1 MTMPKVETTSSRV
14 RAGLRHD
21 SASVRLR
28 SALAAGSDPDPEFV
42 ETLVE
47 RCAVEPVFHV
57 RDMLTWALTRHPAA
71 LTVPRVVA
79 ELRSPSAR
87 ARSQALHT
95 LSKIGDR
102 GVWPA
107 ITRPLLTDA
116 DDEVARTAWRTAAL
130 LVPEGEAREL
140 AEVLV
145 SQLGRGGRETHLSL
159 SRALIAL
166 GEPVAPLLREA
177 ASDPDPGVRGHALA
191 TQQLWRDPDAGF
203 AYAVEEAKRMVSLGP
218 ERQEALD
225 ADAQEAPG
233 TDGRGTP
240 GAGER
245 EAVGADGRGT
255 PGAEAPGA
263 DGQGTPGA
271 GGPEGSGAGR
281 REE

>member
-1 MTMPKVETTSSRV
+1 MTMPKVGTTSSRV

-71 LTVPRVVA
+71 LTVPRAVA
-79 ELRSPSAR
+79 ELRSPSPR

-107 ITRPLLTDA
+107 ITRSLLTDA

-177 ASDPDPGVRGHALA
+177 ASDRDPGVRGHALA
-191 TQQLWRDPDAGF
+191 TQRLWRDPDAGF

-225 ADAQEAPG
+225 ADAQ
-233 TDGRGTP
+233 
-240 GAGER
+240 GA
-245 EAVGADGRGT
+245 
-255 PGAEAPGA
+255 PGAEGR
-263 DGQGTPGA
+263 GTPGA